1 MITDDELAAL
11 ARAAHPQAAEV
22 TVRIYRVR
30 DDLWRAEYTA
40 KERYVSLGVSEPG
53 PDEASARA
61 RLADELRG
69 AAPTAE
75 GAQ

>member
-1 MITDDELAAL
+1 MITDNELATL
-11 ARAAHPQAAEV
+11 ARAAHPQATEV
-22 TVRIYRVR
+22 TVRVYRVR

-69 AAPTAE
+69 AAQAVE
-75 GAQ
+75 GAR